1 MGTFLGHILPGTFF
15 ISFAIW
21 WSFSVCLRYI
31 QCRNRNANS
40 KTCIKKYHST
50 VTMPCICCPTRI
62 RNFPTESFIK
72 VIATIIGILGEIVT
86 GIKIHPAPSINIDTK
101 VTSSNPMNMAE
112 HHHDGK
118 RQAIPTVEVT
128 TWHFEGANA
137 QHVTMYSA
145 FLIGS
150 IVELL
155 MHYKVHLPQRLDH
168 ICGIFAFAA
177 EGILFQFHLHGRDDL
192 DIHIHTLLVIAIYG
206 CVFTSILEYSNPH
219 NVIFTYGRIIFT
231 FLQGTWFYQAGFI
244 LYPPTKSLENRWDPG
259 NHMHIMFVTMSYI
272 WHFLLIFIGLLIQ
285 FIILNNLYGTKYS
298 IVEDIEDAQQLE
310 YLMIN
315 DEKKIHNHSNRK
327 TNSLN
332 ETSLDN
338 NFSDDESEI
347 EFDNSKLVN
356 KSNSTNTNSN
366 TSDRKR

>member
-31 QCRNRNANS
+31 QCRNRNATS
-40 KTCIKKYHST
+40 KTCVKKYHSS
-50 VTMPCICCPTRI
+50 VTMPCICCPVRI
-62 RNFPTESFIK
+62 RNFPIESFIK
-72 VIATIIGILGEIVT
+72 VFATIFGILGEILT
-86 GIKIHPAPSINIDTK
+86 GIKINTTPSINIDIKAT
-101 VTSSNPMNMAE
+101 THSMEMAE

-118 RQAIPTVEVT
+118 RQAIPTVEIT

-145 FLIGS
+145 FLVGA

-155 MHYKVHLPQRLDH
+155 IHYKVHLPHRIDH
-168 ICGIFAFAA
+168 ICGIFAFLV
-177 EGILFQFHLHGRDDL
+177 EGLLFQFHLHGRDDL

-206 CVFTSILEYSNPH
+206 CVFTSILEYSNPQ

-231 FLQGTWFYQAGFI
+231 FLQGTWFFEAGFI
-244 LYPPTKSLENRWDPG
+244 LYPPTKSLENRWDPN
-259 NHMHIMFVTMSYI
+259 NHMHIMFITMSYI
-272 WHFLLIFIGLLIQ
+272 WHFLFIFISLLIQ
-285 FIILNNLYGTKYS
+285 FIILNNFYGTKYS
-298 IVEDIEDAQQLE
+298 IVDDIEDAQQLV
-310 YLMIN
+310 YLMVN
-315 DEKKIHNHSNRK
+315 GHKNLQNHSSGK
-327 TNSLN
+327 LNSLN

-338 NFSDDESEI
+338 NLSEEESEI
-347 EFDNSKLVN
+347 EFDNSKLVK
-356 KSNSTNTNSN
+356 KSNSTSTNSN